1 MKILLD
7 TNVIISSIIFGGR
20 SRKLLTYLL
29 NSEHEL
35 YVSEYIDA
43 EFKEKLL
50 QKWPTKADLA
60 YQLFHQMNIHFV
72 KSTDIPCG
80 ELRDIKDIPVL
91 SDARFH
97 HIDVILTGDKDFLE
111 ADLDSPIILTPSM
124 MMEYFGLS

>member
-20 SRKLLTYLL
+20 ARKLLTYLL

-50 QKWPTKADLA
+50 QKWPAKADLA

-72 KSTDIPCG
+72 KSTDKLSG

-97 HIDVILTGDKDFLE
+97 HIDAILTGDKDFLD
-111 ADLDSPIILTPSM
+111 AALDTPIILTPSM

>member
-60 YQLFHQMNIHFV
+60 FN
-72 KSTDIPCG
+72 
-80 ELRDIKDIPVL
+80 
-91 SDARFH
+91 
-97 HIDVILTGDKDFLE
+97 
-111 ADLDSPIILTPSM
+111 
-124 MMEYFGLS
+124 